1 MERALFS
8 LLALASAFVP
18 TTIAS
23 NPFSSNVVALNPR
36 NFKQLVDSPH
46 VWFVNVCRQSV
57 RCGER
62 WARGARG
69 WCGSHH
75 GVCEGRRPGG
85 DGGGEAIVRR
95 SGGDGGG
102 GRRMW

>member
-1 MERALFS
+1 MDFGKFDLKAKMARALFF
-8 LLALASAFVP
+8 LLALASASVP

-57 RCGER
+57 SSGER
-62 WARGARG
+62 DGRGGRVG
-69 WCGSHH
+69 GVGHTM
-75 GVCEGRRPGG
+75 VCEG
-85 DGGGEAIVRR
+85 
-95 SGGDGGG
+95 S
-102 GRRMW
+102 

>member
-1 MERALFS
+1 MARALFS

-57 RCGER
+57 CGGEMGEGGVGGVGHTTVFV
-62 WARGARG
+62 RGGDREAME
-69 WCGSHH
+69 
-75 GVCEGRRPGG
+75 VGRR
-85 DGGGEAIVRR
+85 
-95 SGGDGGG
+95 S
-102 GRRMW
+102 

>member
-1 MERALFS
+1 MARALFS

-57 RCGER
+57 CGGEWVEGWR
-62 WARGARG
+62 VGGVGHTTVCVRGGDREAME
-69 WCGSHH
+69 
-75 GVCEGRRPGG
+75 VGRR
-85 DGGGEAIVRR
+85 
-95 SGGDGGG
+95 S
-102 GRRMW
+102 